1 MSAKILVVDDE
12 WDFVQF
18 ISFNLTVHGFKVM
31 AASNGLDAL
40 CKSRRFLPDLVVLDL
55 MMEGIDGYSVC
66 EIMRRQ
72 SSTNTSAIII
82 VTAASG
88 QMARMNALGVGA
100 DDFLVK
106 PFSARELI
114 RRVKH
119 VLEQRE
125 GKRSRE
131 VAHTHAEGA

>member
-18 ISFNLTVHGFKVM
+18 ISFNLTAHGFKVM
-31 AASNGLDAL
+31 ATSNGLDAL
-40 CKSRRFLPDLVVLDL
+40 CKARRFFPDLVLLDL

-72 SSTNTSAIII
+72 SSMNTSAIIV

-88 QMARMNALGVGA
+88 QMARINALAVGA

-106 PFSARELI
+106 PFSPRQLI

-119 VLEQRE
+119 ALEQRE
-125 GKRSRE
+125 EKRLPEIAR
-131 VAHTHAEGA
+131 AH

>member
-18 ISFNLTVHGFKVM
+18 ISFNLTAHGFKVM

-40 CKSRRFLPDLVVLDL
+40 CKARRFFPDLVVLDL

-66 EIMRRQ
+66 EILRRQ
-72 SSTNTSAIII
+72 ASTKNSSIIV

-88 QMARMNALGVGA
+88 QMARMNALAVGA
-100 DDFLVK
+100 DDFLFK

-114 RRVKH
+114 RRVKR

-125 GKRSRE
+125 EKRTRE
-131 VAHTHAEGA
+131 IAHTH